1 MLEHNLK
8 KLSHCISCQ
17 KHLTG
22 YTKFIL
28 KDTTSQFDL
37 IIRKYGLVKINWCP
51 QLWHRPAICLKYYM
65 D

>member
-1 MLEHNLK
+1 MLEHNFK
-8 KLSHCISCQ
+8 NSAVAC

-22 YTKFIL
+22 YSKFIL

-37 IIRKYGLVKINWCP
+37 IIQKYGLVKIK

>member
-37 IIRKYGLVKINWCP
+37 IIRKYGLVKIN
-51 QLWHRPAICLKYYM
+51 
-65 D
+65 